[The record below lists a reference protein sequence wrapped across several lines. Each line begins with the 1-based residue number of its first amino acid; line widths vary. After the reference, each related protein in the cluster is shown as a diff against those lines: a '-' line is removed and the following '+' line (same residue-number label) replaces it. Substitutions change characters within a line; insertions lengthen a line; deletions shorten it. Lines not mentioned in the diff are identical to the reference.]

1 MPKTDAPDP
10 TPETT
15 PEAMPD
21 HLAVPAVPAV
31 PEPAAGG
38 NYLRDP
44 VTGVITHNPAHK
56 RAPE

>member
-15 PEAMPD
+15 PEATPGR
-21 HLAVPAVPAV
+21 LAVPAVQ
-31 PEPAAGG
+31 EPAAGG

-44 VTGVITHNPAHK
+44 VTGVITHNPAHTS
-56 RAPE
+56 ATE